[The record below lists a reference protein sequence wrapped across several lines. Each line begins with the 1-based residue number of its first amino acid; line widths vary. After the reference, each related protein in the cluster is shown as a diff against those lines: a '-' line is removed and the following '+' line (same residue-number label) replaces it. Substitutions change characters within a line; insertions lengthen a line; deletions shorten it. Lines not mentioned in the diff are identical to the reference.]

1 MCAQICTIDTSIFS
15 NLRHLN
21 YSESSKEAVLLE
33 IVLPFF
39 TAFLL
44 VLVATP
50 ALIKVAKLKHLV
62 DEPGE
67 ARKLHRRSVPTLGG
81 IMIFAGTIISYCLW
95 FPSQSSWK
103 LGNNY
108 DPLTALGEFKYVLA
122 SMFILFFLGLKDDII
137 GVSPSKKLLIHV
149 IVGFVLV
156 YMADIRLTQF
166 WGLFTVDVL
175 PYSVSLGLSLFI
187 YIVIVNAINLIDGV
201 DGLAAGTGLIASAA
215 FCYWFYRTGDT
226 PLALLAAGLGGS
238 LFGFLF
244 FNWQPAKLFMGDSGS
259 LIIGVVVYVLVM
271 KMIEFPPYRLSAAM
285 SDVSKPVLAM
295 SILSYPLIDTL
306 RVFIIRMRQG
316 RSPFSA
322 DKNHIHHRLLAIGLT
337 HRQVCYV
344 LYAYTLFIITLT
356 FITPART
363 PNMSFMIVGGIA
375 VLLAN
380 AIFLI
385 PVKEK
390 KTS

>member
-1 MCAQICTIDTSIFS
+1 MCVQICTIDTSIFS
-15 NLRHLN
+15 NLQHLN

-67 ARKLHRRSVPTLGG
+67 ARKLHRRSIPTLGG

-363 PNMSFMIVGGIA
+363 PNMSFMIVGGVA